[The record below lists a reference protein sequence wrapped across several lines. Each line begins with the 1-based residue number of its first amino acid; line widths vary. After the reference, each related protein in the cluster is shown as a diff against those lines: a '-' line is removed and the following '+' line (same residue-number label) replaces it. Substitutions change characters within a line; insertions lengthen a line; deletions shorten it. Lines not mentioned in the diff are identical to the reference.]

1 VLVQTQEARI
11 ILAME
16 ATRTIKKNEYHT
28 RSQNILCP
36 PINPPRPPSR
46 HVLLAERRNAQ
57 HKLTLPEEETL
68 VRYIL
73 DLDSRGFP
81 TRISGV
87 EDMAN
92 LLLATRRA
100 SRVGKQWAYRF
111 VQRRPELKARFSRE
125 YDFQRAL
132 CEDPELI
139 LRLSCQR
146 LTPSCG
152 HQHQLDPPP

>member
-1 VLVQTQEARI
+1 MLVQTQEARI
-11 ILAME
+11 IFAME
-16 ATRTIKKNEYHT
+16 ATRTIKKINIT
-28 RSQNILCP
+28 RAAKTYNV
-36 PINPPRPPSR
+36 PPSTLR
-46 HVLLAERRNAQ
+46 DRLRDHVLLAERRNAQ
-57 HKLTLPEEETL
+57 HKLTLTEEETL

-92 LLLATRRA
+92 LLLATRCA

-111 VQRRPELKARFSRE
+111 VQRRPELKARFSRA

-146 LTPSCG
+146 LTSSCG
-152 HQHQLDPPP
+152 HQHQPDPPP